1 MLSIET
7 VENLIIGTGYL
18 KVNEIFP
25 HEEVVADRLEKLSA
39 YLESLK
45 PYIIIPSILL
55 CSKSFMIIDG
65 HHRYYAL
72 QKMGFTEVPV
82 TFIDYKSPFIITDLE
97 GKVSKKELLVAASS
111 ANMLPPKTS
120 FHHVLCT
127 DNKPHPIILLS
138 TLYKLELTT

>member
-7 VENLIIGTGYL
+7 AENLIISTGYL
-18 KVNEIFP
+18 KVDEIFP
-25 HEEVVADRLEKLSA
+25 HEEVVADRLEKLIA

-45 PYIIIPSILL
+45 PYIIIPSILV
-55 CSKSFMIIDG
+55 CSESKMIIDG

-72 QKMGFTEVPV
+72 QSMGFNEVPV
-82 TFIDYKSPFIITDLE
+82 TFIYYKSPFIITDLD
-97 GKVSKKELLVAASS
+97 GKVSKRELLDAASS
-111 ANMLPPKTS
+111 GNILSPKTS

-138 TLYKLELTT
+138 TLYKLELTN